1 MIYLLTIS
9 CPYEKLN
16 ICATCGQF
24 CLTRDRQTGVT
35 IDWATGGLILGK
47 GPTLARGTTQ
57 NGVRLYNERLALSL
71 IRRHGSLPKAEIAR
85 LTGLSAQTV
94 SVIVRQLETDQLLI
108 KETPQRGKVGQ
119 PLVPFSLNPDGA
131 FAIGLKVGRRSGD
144 LILLDL
150 TGKVRRKVHQPY
162 LFPTP
167 QRLMDFVSGGL
178 EKLLS
183 DLTPVQ
189 RERICGLG
197 IAAPFELWNWE
208 EEIGAAHEVLEA
220 WRDFDLIGEIAK
232 LGDWPVHF
240 SNDATAACAAE
251 LLFGKGNQYHNYA
264 YFSVGYFIG
273 GGIVINGHIF
283 PGRTG
288 YAGAIGS
295 MPLAAPDG
303 KLRQLIHNA
312 SLFVL
317 ENRLQAAGL
326 DAMVLAR
333 SPDDWGNI
341 GPELNIWLEQAAKFL
356 AQAAVATMSVIDFEA
371 IIIDGAMPADVRR
384 KLVEKTRAALIH
396 QDLRGLPKFTIEE
409 GSIGSDARAMGAASL
424 SLFANY
430 IIDRDV
436 LFKETL

>member
-1 MIYLLTIS
+1 VQPAGNFRII
-9 CPYEKLN
+9 
-16 ICATCGQF
+16 
-24 CLTRDRQTGVT
+24 RDRQTGVSM
-35 IDWATGGLILGK
+35 DWASGGQVLGK

-119 PLVPFSLNPDGA
+119 PLVPFSLNPEGA
-131 FAIGLKVGRRSGD
+131 FSIGLKVGRRSGD

-150 TGKVRRKVHQPY
+150 TGKVRRKVHKPY
-162 LFPTP
+162 HFPTP
-167 QRLMDFVSGGL
+167 QKLVDFVAIGL
-178 EKLLS
+178 QELLS
-183 DLTPVQ
+183 DLSPMQ
-189 RERICGLG
+189 RDRICGLG

-208 EEIGAAHEVLEA
+208 EAVEAPHDVLEA
-220 WRDFDLIGEIAK
+220 WRDFDLVGEIAK

-251 LLFGKGNQYHNYA
+251 LLFGRGNQFHTYA
-264 YFSVGYFIG
+264 YFFVGYFIG

-288 YAGAIGS
+288 YAGAIG
-295 MPLAAPDG
+295 PLPHSAPDG
-303 KLRQLIHNA
+303 RPQQLIHNA

-317 ENRLQAAGL
+317 ENQLQAAGL
-326 DAMVLAR
+326 DPMLLAR
-333 SPDDWGNI
+333 SPEDWGEI
-341 GPELNIWLEQAAKFL
+341 GPELNIWLEQTANSL
-356 AQAAVATMSVIDFEA
+356 AFAAVATMSIIDFEA
-371 IIIDGAMPADVRR
+371 IIIDGAMPANVRAELVRR
-384 KLVEKTRAALIH
+384 IRLTVAGH
-396 QDLRGLPKFTIEE
+396 DLRGLPNFSIEE
-409 GSIGSDARAMGAASL
+409 GRIGSDARAMGAASL

-436 LFKETL
+436 LFKEAF

>member
-1 MIYLLTIS
+1 M
-9 CPYEKLN
+9 
-16 ICATCGQF
+16 
-24 CLTRDRQTGVT
+24 
-35 IDWATGGLILGK
+35 DWASGGQVLGK

-108 KETPQRGKVGQ
+108 KETPKRGKVGQ
-119 PLVPFSLNPDGA
+119 PLVPFSLNPEGA
-131 FAIGLKVGRRSGD
+131 FSIGLKVGRRSGD

-150 TGKVRRKVHQPY
+150 TGKVRRKVHKPY
-162 LFPTP
+162 HFPTP
-167 QRLMDFVSGGL
+167 QKLVDFVAVGL
-178 EKLLS
+178 QELLS
-183 DLTPVQ
+183 DLSPAQ
-189 RERICGLG
+189 RNRICGLG

-208 EEIGAAHEVLEA
+208 EAVGAPHDVLEA
-220 WRDFDLIGEIAK
+220 WRDFDLVGEIAK

-251 LLFGKGNQYHNYA
+251 LLFGRGNQFHTYA
-264 YFSVGYFIG
+264 YFFVGYFIG

-288 YAGAIGS
+288 YAGAIG
-295 MPLAAPDG
+295 PLPHSAPDG
-303 KLRQLIHNA
+303 SPQQLIHNA

-317 ENRLQAAGL
+317 ENQLQAAGL
-326 DAMVLAR
+326 DPMVLAR
-333 SPDDWGNI
+333 SPEDWGEI
-341 GPELNIWLEQAAKFL
+341 GPELNIWLEQTANSL
-356 AQAAVATMSVIDFEA
+356 AFAAVATMSVVDFEA
-371 IIIDGAMPADVRR
+371 IIIDGAMPADVRAE
-384 KLVEKTRAALIH
+384 LVRRIRLAVASH
-396 QDLRGLPKFTIEE
+396 DLRGLPKFSIEE

-436 LFKETL
+436 LFKEAF

>member
-1 MIYLLTIS
+1 M
-9 CPYEKLN
+9 
-16 ICATCGQF
+16 
-24 CLTRDRQTGVT
+24 
-35 IDWATGGLILGK
+35 DWASGGMSLGK

-119 PLVPFSLNPDGA
+119 PLVPFSLNPEGA
-131 FAIGLKVGRRSGD
+131 FSIGLKVGRRSGD
-144 LILLDL
+144 LMLLDL

-162 LFPTP
+162 HFPTP
-167 QRLMDFVSGGL
+167 QKLVDFVDVGL
-178 EKLLS
+178 RELLS
-183 DLTPVQ
+183 DLTPAQ
-189 RERICGLG
+189 RDRICGLG

-208 EEIGAAHEVLEA
+208 EAVGAPHDVLES
-220 WRDFDLIGEIAK
+220 WRDFDLVGEIAR

-251 LLFGKGNQYHNYA
+251 LLFGKGTQFHTYA
-264 YFSVGYFIG
+264 YFFVGYFIG

-288 YAGAIGS
+288 YAGAIG
-295 MPLAAPDG
+295 PLPHSTPDG
-303 KLRQLIHNA
+303 KPQQLIHNA

-317 ENRLQAAGL
+317 ENQLQAAGL
-326 DAMVLAR
+326 DPMLLAR
-333 SPDDWGNI
+333 SPEDWGEI
-341 GPELNIWLEQAAKFL
+341 GPELNIWLEQTANSL
-356 AQAAVATMSVIDFEA
+356 AFAAVATMSVVDFEV
-371 IIIDGAMPADVRR
+371 IIIDGAMPAAVRAE
-384 KLVEKTRAALIH
+384 LVRKTRLAVASH
-396 QDLRGLPKFTIEE
+396 DLRGLPKFTIEE

-436 LFKETL
+436 LFKEAF

>member
-1 MIYLLTIS
+1 M
-9 CPYEKLN
+9 
-16 ICATCGQF
+16 
-24 CLTRDRQTGVT
+24 
-35 IDWATGGLILGK
+35 DWASGGQVLGK

-119 PLVPFSLNPDGA
+119 PLVPFSLNPEGA
-131 FAIGLKVGRRSGD
+131 FSIGLKVGRRSGD

-150 TGKVRRKVHQPY
+150 TGKVRRKVHKPY
-162 LFPTP
+162 HFPTP
-167 QRLMDFVSGGL
+167 QKLVDFVAIGL
-178 EKLLS
+178 QELLS
-183 DLTPVQ
+183 DLSPAQ
-189 RERICGLG
+189 RDRICGLG

-208 EEIGAAHEVLEA
+208 EAVGAPHDVLEA
-220 WRDFDLIGEIAK
+220 WRDFDLVGEIAK

-251 LLFGKGNQYHNYA
+251 LLFGRGNQFHTYA
-264 YFSVGYFIG
+264 YFFVGYFIG

-283 PGRTG
+283 QGRTG
-288 YAGAIGS
+288 YAGAIG
-295 MPLAAPDG
+295 PLPHSAPDG
-303 KLRQLIHNA
+303 TPQQLIHNA

-317 ENRLQAAGL
+317 ENQLQAAGRDPML
-326 DAMVLAR
+326 LAR
-333 SPDDWGNI
+333 SPENWGEI
-341 GPELNIWLEQAAKFL
+341 GPELNIWLEQTANSL
-356 AQAAVATMSVIDFEA
+356 AFAAVATMSVVDFEA
-371 IIIDGAMPADVRR
+371 IIIDGAMPADVRAELVR
-384 KLVEKTRAALIH
+384 KIRLAVTSH
-396 QDLRGLPKFTIEE
+396 DLRGLPKFSVEE

-424 SLFANY
+424 SFFANY

-436 LFKETL
+436 LFKEAF

>member
-1 MIYLLTIS
+1 M
-9 CPYEKLN
+9 
-16 ICATCGQF
+16 
-24 CLTRDRQTGVT
+24 
-35 IDWATGGLILGK
+35 DWTSGGLSLGR

-94 SVIVRQLETDQLLI
+94 SVIVRQLETDQLLV

-119 PLVPFSLNPDGA
+119 PLVPFSLNPEGA
-131 FAIGLKVGRRSGD
+131 FSIGLKVGRRSGD

-162 LFPTP
+162 HFPTP
-167 QRLMDFVSGGL
+167 QKLVDFVDVGL
-178 EKLLS
+178 QELLS
-183 DLTPVQ
+183 DLTLTQ

-208 EEIGAAHEVLEA
+208 EAVGAPHDVLEA
-220 WRDFDLIGEIAK
+220 WRDFDLVGEIAK

-251 LLFGKGNQYHNYA
+251 LLFGKGSQFHTYA
-264 YFSVGYFIG
+264 YFFLGYFIG

-288 YAGAIGS
+288 YAGAIG
-295 MPLAAPDG
+295 PLPHSTADG
-303 KLRQLIHNA
+303 RPQQLIHNA

-317 ENRLQAAGL
+317 ENQLQAAGL
-326 DAMVLAR
+326 DPMLLAR
-333 SPDDWGNI
+333 SPEDWGEI
-341 GPELNIWLEQAAKFL
+341 GPELDVWLEQTAKSL
-356 AQAAVATMSVIDFEA
+356 AFAAVATMSIIDFEA
-371 IIIDGAMPADVRR
+371 IIIDGAMPAAVRADLVRR
-384 KLVEKTRAALIH
+384 TREALTR
-396 QDLRGLPKFTIEE
+396 QDLRGLPKFSIEE

-424 SLFANY
+424 SFFANY

-436 LFKETL
+436 LFKEAF

>member
-1 MIYLLTIS
+1 MTL
-9 CPYEKLN
+9 
-16 ICATCGQF
+16 
-24 CLTRDRQTGVT
+24 
-35 IDWATGGLILGK
+35 DWAIGGQVLGK
-47 GPTLARGTTQ
+47 GPTLARGTSQ

-94 SVIVRQLETDQLLI
+94 SVIVRQLETDQLLV

-131 FAIGLKVGRRSGD
+131 FSIGLKIGRRSGD

-167 QRLMDFVSGGL
+167 ERLLDFVTVGL
-178 EKLLS
+178 QELLL
-183 DLTPVQ
+183 DLSPTQ
-189 RERICGLG
+189 RDRICGLG
-197 IAAPFELWNWE
+197 VAAPFELWNWE
-208 EEIGAAHEVLEA
+208 EAVGAAHEVLEA

-251 LLFGKGNQYHNYA
+251 LLFGKGSQFHTYA

-273 GGIVINGHIF
+273 GGIVINGHVL
-283 PGRTG
+283 PGKAG

-295 MPLAAPDG
+295 LPLSAPDG
-303 KLRQLIHNA
+303 TFRQLIHNA

-326 DAMVLAR
+326 DHMVLAR

-341 GPELNIWLEQAAKFL
+341 GPELNIWLEQTAKFL
-356 AQAAVATMSVIDFEA
+356 AHAAVSAMSVIDFEA
-371 IIIDGAMPADVRR
+371 VIIDGAMPAKVRAS
-384 KLVEKTRAALIH
+384 LVLRTREALKQ

-436 LFKETL
+436 LFKEAF

>member
-1 MIYLLTIS
+1 MQPAGNFRII
-9 CPYEKLN
+9 
-16 ICATCGQF
+16 
-24 CLTRDRQTGVT
+24 RDRQTGVSM
-35 IDWATGGLILGK
+35 DWASGGQVLGK

-119 PLVPFSLNPDGA
+119 PLVPFSLNPEGA
-131 FAIGLKVGRRSGD
+131 FSIGLKVGRRSGD

-150 TGKVRRKVHQPY
+150 TGKVRRKVHNPY
-162 LFPTP
+162 HFPTP
-167 QRLMDFVSGGL
+167 QKLVDFVAAGL
-178 EKLLS
+178 QELLS
-183 DLTPVQ
+183 DLTSRQ

-208 EEIGAAHEVLEA
+208 EAVGAPHDVLEA
-220 WRDFDLIGEIAK
+220 WRDFDLVGEIAK

-251 LLFGKGNQYHNYA
+251 LLFGRGNQFHTYA
-264 YFSVGYFIG
+264 YFFVGYFIG

-288 YAGAIGS
+288 YAGAIG
-295 MPLAAPDG
+295 PLPHSAADG
-303 KLRQLIHNA
+303 SPQQLIHNA

-317 ENRLQAAGL
+317 ENQLQAAGL
-326 DAMVLAR
+326 DPMVLAR
-333 SPDDWGNI
+333 SPEDWGEI
-341 GPELNIWLEQAAKFL
+341 GPELNIWLEQTADSL
-356 AQAAVATMSVIDFEA
+356 AFAAVATMSVVDFEA
-371 IIIDGAMPADVRR
+371 IIIDGAMPAGVRAE
-384 KLVEKTRAALIH
+384 LVQKTRLAVTRH
-396 QDLRGLPKFTIEE
+396 DLRGLPKFSIEE

-436 LFKETL
+436 LFKEAF

>member
-1 MIYLLTIS
+1 M
-9 CPYEKLN
+9 
-16 ICATCGQF
+16 
-24 CLTRDRQTGVT
+24 
-35 IDWATGGLILGK
+35 DWASGGLILGK

-119 PLVPFSLNPDGA
+119 PLVPFSLNPEGA
-131 FAIGLKVGRRSGD
+131 FSIGLKVGRRSGD

-167 QRLMDFVSGGL
+167 QKIIDFVTVEL
-178 EKLLS
+178 EGLLS
-183 DLTPVQ
+183 GLSSEQ
-189 RERICGLG
+189 RNRISGLG
-197 IAAPFELWNWE
+197 IATPFELWNWE
-208 EEIGAAHEVLEA
+208 EEVGASHEVLEA
-220 WRDFDLIGEIAK
+220 WRDFDIVGEIAK
-232 LGDWPVHF
+232 LGDWPVHY

-251 LLFGKGNQYHNYA
+251 LLFGRGSRFNTYA
-264 YFSVGYFIG
+264 YFFVGYFIG

-283 PGRTG
+283 PGKTG
-288 YAGAIGS
+288 YAGALGS
-295 MPLAAPDG
+295 FPLMAAGGQPQ
-303 KLRQLIHNA
+303 QLTHHA
-312 SLFVL
+312 SLYVL
-317 ENRLQAAGL
+317 ENRLQAESL
-326 DAMVLAR
+326 DPMLLAR
-333 SPDDWGNI
+333 SPEDWGEI
-341 GPELNIWLEQAAKFL
+341 GPSLDAWLEETAGSL
-356 AQAAVATMSVIDFEA
+356 AFAAVATMSIIDFEA
-371 IIIDGAMPADVRR
+371 IIIDGAMPAAVRADLVQRTR
-384 KLVEKTRAALIH
+384 KALTH
-396 QDLRGLPKFTIEE
+396 QDLRGLPKFSIEE

-436 LFKETL
+436 LFKETF

>member
-1 MIYLLTIS
+1 M
-9 CPYEKLN
+9 
-16 ICATCGQF
+16 
-24 CLTRDRQTGVT
+24 
-35 IDWATGGLILGK
+35 DWATGGQVLGK

-108 KETPQRGKVGQ
+108 KEKPQRGKVGQ
-119 PLVPFSLNPDGA
+119 PLVPFSLNPEGA
-131 FAIGLKVGRRSGD
+131 FSIGLKVGRRSGD

-150 TGKVRRKVHQPY
+150 TGKVRRKVHKPY
-162 LFPTP
+162 NFPTP
-167 QRLMDFVSGGL
+167 QKLVDFVAAGL
-178 EKLLS
+178 QELLS
-183 DLTPVQ
+183 DLTPAQ

-208 EEIGAAHEVLEA
+208 EAIGAPHDVLEA
-220 WRDFDLIGEIAK
+220 WRDFDLVGEIAK

-251 LLFGKGNQYHNYA
+251 LLFGRGNQFHTYA
-264 YFSVGYFIG
+264 YFFVGYFIG

-288 YAGAIGS
+288 YAGAIG
-295 MPLAAPDG
+295 PLPHSAPDG
-303 KLRQLIHNA
+303 TPQQLIHNA

-317 ENRLQAAGL
+317 ENQLQAAGH
-326 DAMVLAR
+326 DPMVLAR
-333 SPDDWGNI
+333 SPEDWGEI
-341 GPELNIWLEQAAKFL
+341 GPELNIWLEQTANSL
-356 AQAAVATMSVIDFEA
+356 AFAAVATMSVVDFEA
-371 IIIDGAMPADVRR
+371 IIIDGAMPADVRAE
-384 KLVEKTRAALIH
+384 LVRKTRLAVASH
-396 QDLRGLPKFTIEE
+396 DLRGLPKFSIEE

-436 LFKETL
+436 LFKEVF

>member
-1 MIYLLTIS
+1 M
-9 CPYEKLN
+9 
-16 ICATCGQF
+16 
-24 CLTRDRQTGVT
+24 
-35 IDWATGGLILGK
+35 DWASGGQVLGK

-94 SVIVRQLETDQLLI
+94 SVIVRQLETDQLLV

-119 PLVPFSLNPDGA
+119 PLVPFSLNPEGA
-131 FAIGLKVGRRSGD
+131 FSIGLKVGRRSGD

-150 TGKVRRKVHQPY
+150 TGKVRRKVHKPY
-162 LFPTP
+162 HFPTP
-167 QRLMDFVSGGL
+167 QKLVDFVAIGL
-178 EKLLS
+178 QELLS
-183 DLTPVQ
+183 DLSLTQ

-208 EEIGAAHEVLEA
+208 EAVGAPHDVLEA
-220 WRDFDLIGEIAK
+220 WRDFDLVGEIAK
-232 LGDWPVHF
+232 LGDRPVHF

-251 LLFGKGNQYHNYA
+251 LLFGKGNQFHTYA
-264 YFSVGYFIG
+264 YFFVGYFIG

-288 YAGAIGS
+288 YAGAIG
-295 MPLAAPDG
+295 PLPHSAADG
-303 KLRQLIHNA
+303 TPQQLIHNA

-317 ENRLQAAGL
+317 ENQLQAAGL
-326 DAMVLAR
+326 DPMVLAR
-333 SPDDWGNI
+333 SPEDWGEI
-341 GPELNIWLEQAAKFL
+341 GPELNIWLEQTANSL
-356 AQAAVATMSVIDFEA
+356 AFAAVATMSVVDFEA
-371 IIIDGAMPADVRR
+371 IIIDGAMPADVRAE
-384 KLVEKTRAALIH
+384 LVRKTRLAVASH
-396 QDLRGLPKFTIEE
+396 DLRGLPKFSMEE

-436 LFKETL
+436 LFKEAF

>member
-1 MIYLLTIS
+1 M
-9 CPYEKLN
+9 
-16 ICATCGQF
+16 
-24 CLTRDRQTGVT
+24 
-35 IDWATGGLILGK
+35 DWTGGGLVLGK

-108 KETPQRGKVGQ
+108 KERPQRGKVGQ

-131 FAIGLKVGRRSGD
+131 FSIGLKVGRRSGD

-167 QRLMDFVSGGL
+167 QRLMEFVSGGL

-183 DLTPVQ
+183 DLTPAQ

-220 WRDFDLIGEIAK
+220 WRDFDLIGEIAR

-251 LLFGKGNQYHNYA
+251 LLFGRGNQYHNYA

-273 GGIVINGHIF
+273 GGIVINGHVL
-283 PGRTG
+283 PGKAG

-295 MPLAAPDG
+295 LPLSASDG
-303 KLRQLIHNA
+303 TFRQLIHKA

-326 DAMVLAR
+326 DHMVLAR

-341 GPELNIWLEQAAKFL
+341 GPELDIWLEQTAKFL
-356 AQAAVATMSVIDFEA
+356 AHAAVAAMSVIDFEA

-384 KLVEKTRAALIH
+384 KLVEKTRAALKQ
-396 QDLRGLPKFTIEE
+396 QDLRGLPKFSIEE

>member
-1 MIYLLTIS
+1 M
-9 CPYEKLN
+9 
-16 ICATCGQF
+16 
-24 CLTRDRQTGVT
+24 
-35 IDWATGGLILGK
+35 DWTGGGLVLGK

-108 KETPQRGKVGQ
+108 KERPQRGKVGQ

-131 FAIGLKVGRRSGD
+131 FSIGLKVGRRSGD

-167 QRLMDFVSGGL
+167 QRLMEFVSGGL

-183 DLTPVQ
+183 DLTPAQ

-220 WRDFDLIGEIAK
+220 WRDFDLIGEIAR

-251 LLFGKGNQYHNYA
+251 LLFGRGNQYHNYA

-273 GGIVINGHIF
+273 GGIVINGHVL
-283 PGRTG
+283 PGKAG

-295 MPLAAPDG
+295 LPLSASDG
-303 KLRQLIHNA
+303 TFRQLIHKA

-326 DAMVLAR
+326 DHMVLAR

-341 GPELNIWLEQAAKFL
+341 GLELDIWLEQTAKFL
-356 AQAAVATMSVIDFEA
+356 AHAAVAAMSVIDFEA

-384 KLVEKTRAALIH
+384 KLVEKTCAALKQ
-396 QDLRGLPKFTIEE
+396 QDLRGLPKFSIEE